1 MQIGQT
7 LKVLR
12 TAAQLKQT
20 TLAARLGVTTN
31 YLSLVE
37 NDHREPSL
45 SFLKKFAGVLDIP
58 LGYLLWVVLDDRP
71 ADDTIAVREQMDELL
86 STLTRHRRYASSEQT
101 AR

>member
-12 TAAQLKQT
+12 TAAKLKQT
-20 TLAARLGVTTN
+20 TLADRLGVTTN

-45 SFLKKFAGVLDIP
+45 SFLKKFAEVLDIP
-58 LGYLLWVVLDDRP
+58 LGYLLWVVLDDHP
-71 ADDTIAVREQMDELL
+71 ADDTIAVREQMDGLL
-86 STLTRHRRYASSEQT
+86 SALTRQRRYASPEHT